1 MDPLL
6 GPPTTEAGIGSIFD
20 KIAGMDGG
28 LKVAD
33 EWNATLK
40 KRWST
45 DDKLGVAGY
54 SKCIKHPQADSR
66 FC

>member
-6 GPPTTEAGIGSIFD
+6 GPPTTEAGISSIFD
-20 KIAGMDGG
+20 KISNMKGG

-33 EWNATLK
+33 DWNATLK
-40 KRWST
+40 QMWST

-54 SKCIKHPQADSR
+54 SKCIQHPKADVR

>member
-6 GPPTTEAGIGSIFD
+6 GPPTTETGISSIFD
-20 KIAGMDGG
+20 KIAAMDGG
-28 LKVAD
+28 IKVAD
-33 EWNATLK
+33 EWNSTLK
-40 KRWST
+40 NMWST

-54 SKCIKHPQADSR
+54 SKCIKGADDNR